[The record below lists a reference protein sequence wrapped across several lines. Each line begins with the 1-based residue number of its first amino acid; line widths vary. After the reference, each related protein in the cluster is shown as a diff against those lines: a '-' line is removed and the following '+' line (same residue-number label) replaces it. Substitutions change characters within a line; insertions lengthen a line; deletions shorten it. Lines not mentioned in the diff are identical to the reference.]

1 MKCEEVQSHFSDYLD
16 KTAEAPRAKGIE
28 NHLTNCPI
36 CSEEFAG
43 LLQCRQLV
51 SGLPEVEPPLGF
63 TMRTWP
69 MPQVSGA
76 CGSACS
82 CR

>member
-1 MKCEEVQSHFSDYLD
+1 MKCEEVQSHFSDYVD

-43 LLQCRQLV
+43 LLQCQQLV
-51 SGLPEVEPPLGF
+51 SGLPELEPPLGF
-63 TMRTWP
+63 TMRV
-69 MPQVSGA
+69 MAHVRDAGN
-76 CGSACS
+76 ACS